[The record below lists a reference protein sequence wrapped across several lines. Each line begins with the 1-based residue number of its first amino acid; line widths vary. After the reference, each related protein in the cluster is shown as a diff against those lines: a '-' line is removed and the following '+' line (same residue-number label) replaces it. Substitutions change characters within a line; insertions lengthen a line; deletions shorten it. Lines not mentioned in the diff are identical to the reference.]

1 MDRSGSAPAGFS
13 PASPA
18 DGSARPFRPRRDG
31 VGLALRIF
39 TGLLLAALYL
49 PIVVLVIFS
58 FNDNMVTTLPLRG
71 FTLEWYRKAFTNED
85 MLKALGN
92 SLYVGFFATAL
103 TLVIGTAAAFAIDR
117 TEFPGKGIFRRLV
130 VLPLVLPGII
140 TGISM
145 LNLFRVLGFNLS
157 LQTVILGHA
166 TALISV
172 VVTQVY
178 ARLLRLNHRVEE
190 ASGDLGARPWQTFL
204 YVILPNIRT
213 ALLGSALICFT
224 LSFDEI
230 PVTFFLTGRDNTL
243 PMYIYS
249 TLRKGITPEI
259 NAVGTVIVLCSLLII
274 FLSVSLLRDDRDR
287 A

>member
-1 MDRSGSAPAGFS
+1 MDRASASS
-13 PASPA
+13 PVNFEAP
-18 DGSARPFRPRRDG
+18 PRQRRRKPDG
-31 VGLALRIF
+31 VGVALQLF
-39 TGLLLAALYL
+39 TAMVLVALYL
-49 PIVVLVIFS
+49 PVVVLVVFS
-58 FNDNMVTTLPLRG
+58 FNDNIVTTLPLRG
-71 FTLEWYRKAFTNED
+71 FTLDWYRKAFSNED
-85 MLKALGN
+85 MLRAAAN
-92 SLYVGFFATAL
+92 SLHVGIAATAL

-117 TEFPGKGIFRRLV
+117 TEFPGKAIFRRLV

-145 LNLFRVLGFNLS
+145 LNLFRMLGMNLS

-178 ARLLRLNHRVEE
+178 ARLLRVNRRIEE
-190 ASGDLGARPWQTFL
+190 ASSDLGAKPWQTFL
-204 YVILPNIRT
+204 YVVLPNIRS

-230 PVTFFLTGRDNTL
+230 PVTFFLTGRENTL

-259 NAVGTVIVLCSLLII
+259 NAISTIIIVISMTVMLVASR
-274 FLSVSLLRDDRDR
+274 FFKFGGER
-287 A
+287 

>member
-1 MDRSGSAPAGFS
+1 MDSIGSAQGDFT

-18 DGSARPFRPRRDG
+18 DVSAMPFRPRRDG
-31 VGLALRIF
+31 VGLALRVF
-39 TGLLLAALYL
+39 TGLLLATLYL

-85 MLKALGN
+85 MLRALGN

-103 TLVIGTAAAFAIDR
+103 TLIIGTAAAFAIDR
-117 TEFPGKGIFRRLV
+117 TEFPGKRIFRRLV

-178 ARLLRLNHRVEE
+178 ARLLRLNRRVEE

-274 FLSVSLLRDDRDR
+274 FLSVSLLRDDRER

>member
-1 MDRSGSAPAGFS
+1 MPTPVIRRRAP
-13 PASPA
+13 
-18 DGSARPFRPRRDG
+18 DG
-31 VGLALRIF
+31 VGIVLKAF
-39 TGLLLAALYL
+39 TLLVLLALYL

-58 FNDNMVTTLPLRG
+58 FNDNIVTTLPLRS
-71 FTLEWYRKAFTNED
+71 FTLEWYRKAFANED
-85 MLKALGN
+85 MLRAAAN
-92 SLYVGFFATAL
+92 SLKVGIAATAL

-117 TEFPGKGIFRRLV
+117 TDFPGKAVFKRLV

-145 LNLFRVLGFNLS
+145 LNLFRMMGMNLS
-157 LQTVILGHA
+157 LTTVIIGHA

-178 ARLLRLNHRVEE
+178 ARLLRVNRRVEE
-190 ASGDLGARPWQTFL
+190 ASADLGAKPWQTFL
-204 YVILPNIRT
+204 YVILPNIRS
-213 ALLGSALICFT
+213 ALIGSALICFT

-230 PVTFFLTGRDNTL
+230 PVTFFLTGRENTL

-259 NAVGTVIVLCSLLII
+259 NAIGTVIVAVSLILIL
-274 FLSVSLLRDDRDR
+274 LSVRMLGEDRKER
-287 A
+287 

>member
-1 MDRSGSAPAGFS
+1 MEQTSTLPQEEPA
-13 PASPA
+13 
-18 DGSARPFRPRRDG
+18 PRRRAPDG
-31 VGLALRIF
+31 VGLALKTF
-39 TGLLLAALYL
+39 TALVLVALYL
-49 PIVVLVIFS
+49 PVVVLVIFS

-71 FTLEWYRKAFTNED
+71 FTLDWYHKAFSNED
-85 MLKALGN
+85 MLRAAAN
-92 SLYVGFFATAL
+92 SLYVGVLATAL

-117 TEFPGKGIFRRLV
+117 TEFPGKAVFRRLV

-145 LNLFRVLGFNLS
+145 LNLFRMMGMNLS
-157 LQTVILGHA
+157 LTTVILGHA

-178 ARLLRLNHRVEE
+178 ARLLRVNRRIEE
-190 ASGDLGARPWQTFL
+190 ASSDLGAKPWQTFL
-204 YVILPNIRT
+204 YVVLPNIRS
-213 ALLGSALICFT
+213 ALFGSALICFT

-259 NAVGTVIVLCSLLII
+259 NAIGTVIVAVSLVLIL
-274 FLSVSLLRDDRDR
+274 LSVRMLGEDRQER
-287 A
+287 

>member
-1 MDRSGSAPAGFS
+1 MVIEHT
-13 PASPA
+13 ASSDLALSTTAVPIRRK
-18 DGSARPFRPRRDG
+18 SRRDNI
-31 VGLALRIF
+31 GLILKVFMTIV
-39 TGLLLAALYL
+39 LLGLYL
-49 PIVVLVIFS
+49 PVIVLIIFS
-58 FNDNMVTTLPLRG
+58 FNNNSVTTLPLRG
-71 FTLEWYRKAFTNED
+71 FTFEWYRKALSNTDLLTAAF
-85 MLKALGN
+85 N
-92 SLYVGFFATAL
+92 SLYVGVVATIL
-103 TLVIGTAAAFAIDR
+103 TLIIGTAAAFALDR
-117 TEFPGKGIFRRLV
+117 AEFPGKTIFRRLV

-157 LQTVILGHA
+157 LKTVILGHA

-178 ARLLRLNHRVEE
+178 ARLLRLNRRIEE
-190 ASGDLGARPWQTFL
+190 ASSDLGANRLQTFL
-204 YVILPNIRT
+204 YVTLPNIRS
-213 ALLGSALICFT
+213 ALIGSALICFT

-259 NAVGTVIVLCSLLII
+259 NAIGTIIIVTSLLLI
-274 FLSVSLLRDDRDR
+274 FVSISLLRSERRD
-287 A
+287 